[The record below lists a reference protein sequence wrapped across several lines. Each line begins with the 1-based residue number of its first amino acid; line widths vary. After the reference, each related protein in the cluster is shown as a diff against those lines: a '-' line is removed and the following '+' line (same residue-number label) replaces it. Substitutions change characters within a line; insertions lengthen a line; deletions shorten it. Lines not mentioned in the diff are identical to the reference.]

1 MIRPMNFKDPVISL
15 RNVSKVFGHTKAVD
29 EVTLDIYPGELLT
42 LLGPSGCGKTTL
54 LRLIAGFEKADR
66 GDIYLGGDRVNDI
79 PPHKRDVN
87 TVFQNYALFPHMN
100 VFNNIA
106 FGLKLQKKG
115 EDEIERDV
123 SSILDLVKL
132 PGFQNRNIHQL
143 SGGQQQRVAFARA
156 LVNKP
161 LVLLLDEPLSALDYR
176 LRKEM
181 QIELKHIQRKLGIT
195 FVFVTHDQEEAITI
209 SDRIVVM
216 NSGRI
221 EQMGT
226 PKSIYEDPSNMFV
239 AKFIGEINEFDGE
252 IQETQGTSMDVRLNG
267 TVFRLSNKKDFK
279 SGQKIKVLLRPEDI
293 QVLKKKEDCEEETL
307 EGVVREMIYKG
318 TTVDL
323 FIDLKMG
330 KTVLATQFFNEDAED
345 IRYESGER
353 VFIHWIKGWEV
364 LLRDS

>member
-1 MIRPMNFKDPVISL
+1 MNSKEPVISL
-15 RNVSKVFGHTKAVD
+15 RNVSKVFGRIKAVD
-29 EVTLDIYPGELLT
+29 EVFLDIYPGELLT

-54 LRLIAGFEKADR
+54 LRLIAGFEKADQ
-66 GDIYLGGDRVNDI
+66 GDIYLGGERVNDI
-79 PPHKRDVN
+79 PSHKRDVN

-115 EDEIERDV
+115 EEEIERDV

-132 PGFQNRNIHQL
+132 PGFQNRNIFQL

-181 QIELKHIQRKLGIT
+181 QIEIKHIQRKLGIT

-216 NSGRI
+216 NNGRI

-239 AKFIGEINEFDGE
+239 AKFIGEINEFDGVV
-252 IQETQGTSMDVRLNG
+252 QSTLNGLMDVRLNG
-267 TVFRLSNKKDFK
+267 TVFRLTNKKNFEG
-279 SGQKIKVLLRPEDI
+279 GQKIKVLLRPEDI
-293 QVLKKKEDCEEETL
+293 QVLKKKEECEEETL

-353 VFIHWIKGWEV
+353 VFIHWVKGWEV